1 MTSRMPR
8 GSVQRVLP
16 FAAFMVVLAL
26 RGAIGG
32 DAGAWL
38 YALQAGLAAALL
50 AWWWRD
56 YAELGAGSA
65 LSLRAWV
72 LSAAVGLAVLGL
84 WLVLDARW
92 MRLGEPGAVFAP
104 VDAQGELR
112 WGLIAIRWIGAALVV
127 PVMEE
132 LFWRGFLMRWV
143 EKTDFLSVDPRSVG
157 VFAIVASSAVFALA
171 HTLWLAALIAGLAYA
186 WLYRACG
193 TLWAP
198 VVAHAVTNGLLGA
211 WVVSGGRWQYW

>member
-1 MTSRMPR
+1 MSSSLPR
-8 GSVQRVLP
+8 GSVRRVLP
-16 FAAFMVVLAL
+16 FAAFIAVLAL
-26 RGAIGG
+26 RGAVDGEV
-32 DAGAWL
+32 GAWL

-56 YAELGAGSA
+56 YAELGSGSA
-65 LSLRAWV
+65 LSSRGLA
-72 LSAAVGLAVLGL
+72 LSIIVGLAVLGL
-84 WLVLDARW
+84 WLVLDAPW

-104 VDAQGELR
+104 VDAQGDLR
-112 WGLIAIRWIGAALVV
+112 WGLVAVRWAGAALVV

-143 EKTDFLSVDPRSVG
+143 EKTEFLTVDPRHVG

-186 WLYRACG
+186 WLYRATG

-211 WVVSGGRWQYW
+211 WVVSGARWQYW